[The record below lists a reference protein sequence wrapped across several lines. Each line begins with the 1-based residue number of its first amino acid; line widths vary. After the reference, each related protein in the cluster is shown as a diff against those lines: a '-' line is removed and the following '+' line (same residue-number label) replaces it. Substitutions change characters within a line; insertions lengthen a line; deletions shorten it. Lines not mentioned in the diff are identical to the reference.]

1 MQDEESA
8 SRAFRPSISS
18 SMQVRSDASH
28 TGRLKKASDRS
39 EPTRDTTTL
48 DRNETLS
55 SQLMES
61 GRLKLAYLRYMN
73 QESNTAGA
81 TTAKNAE
88 SPSRKRYFSI
98 IENQARTNPAT
109 PQGRKVNINEEDTAL
124 RPMGS
129 PNDQDLDNQEEN
141 MQMPPNRNISHTFD
155 ESRRRI
161 APVAGKTLA
170 GRMGRKSMGPQTDF
184 DSESEVDGRTGSGP
198 HSRLV
203 YSNATSEQLS
213 QTLQHKLSNGM
224 PKPEYLE
231 TLESVMDNY
240 RKPKLLR
247 VNHRNEIR
255 DMVQKASR
263 KIVVRSFSK
272 RSFDD
277 SQTAQPEH
285 ANSSR
290 FLNRPGR
297 PSLLIEVDK
306 RRADIVDSSKD
317 SPEQRNSLRVYQGHD
332 SPIRVKPSSS
342 KFKISINGEDNEG
355 YMDQIDRLAT
365 PYIKETPS
373 SKRFKAISRGSVQ
386 KDQPPPKSP
395 ALSATAHP
403 HIQDGLPGRKFSEIA
418 QEVEA
423 ALGSNE
429 SNLHKDKS
437 LPNSRRNA
445 GGAVTKERPK
455 SYVDFGKITID
466 PYKDE
471 ALSRAENVSQ
481 DSRSV
486 MSEDDYAPRFGR
498 NLPEATK
505 ATGESVDEAT
515 QAGKKASL
523 RAKSHLTAIEA
534 KLSKPLE
541 ISAAN
546 VASTNDQRAREKEKE
561 REKERDKEKQLA
573 TKQAGSS
580 FPVHVIDVTAPNF
593 DLNRFQFL
601 LFAQQPP
608 NKKAFKIFLK
618 EIKQDLDL
626 VKSISFKEPMVR
638 KVIFTNVD
646 PSRTFLIQAN
656 ASCSWTWTRL

>member
-1 MQDEESA
+1 MQDEEPA
-8 SRAFRPSISS
+8 SRVFRPSISS
-18 SMQVRSDASH
+18 SMQIRSDASH

-48 DRNETLS
+48 ERNESLS

-61 GRLKLAYLRYMN
+61 DRLKLAYLRHAN
-73 QESNTAGA
+73 QEPNTAGA

-98 IENQARTNPAT
+98 IESQPRTNPAT
-109 PQGRKVNINEEDTAL
+109 PQGRKLNINQEETAL
-124 RPMGS
+124 RPIGS
-129 PNDQDLDNQEEN
+129 QHDRNLTNQEEN
-141 MQMPPNRNISHTFD
+141 LQMPPNRNISHTFD
-155 ESRRRI
+155 ESRRKI
-161 APVAGKTLA
+161 APVAGKQLA
-170 GRMGRKSMGPQTDF
+170 NRMSRKSMGPQTDF
-184 DSESEVDGRTGSGP
+184 DSESEIDGRTGSGHP
-198 HSRLV
+198 SRLV
-203 YSNATSEQLS
+203 YSNVTSEQLS
-213 QTLQHKLSNGM
+213 QTVQQKLSNGM

-255 DMVQKASR
+255 EMVQKASR
-263 KIVVRSFSK
+263 RIVVRSFSK

-285 ANSSR
+285 VDSSR

-297 PSLLIEVDK
+297 PSLLIEVEK
-306 RRADIVDSSKD
+306 RKAETVDSSKD
-317 SPEQRNSLRVYQGHD
+317 SPQQRNSLRVYQGHD

-342 KFKISINGEDNEG
+342 KFKIAINGEDTEG

-373 SKRFKAISRGSVQ
+373 SKRFKALSRGSVQ

-395 ALSATAHP
+395 GLSATAQSHMK
-403 HIQDGLPGRKFSEIA
+403 DGLPGRKFSEIA

-429 SNLHKDKS
+429 NALHKDKS
-437 LPNSRRNA
+437 LPNSRRN
-445 GGAVTKERPK
+445 GGGVVTKERPK

-466 PYKDE
+466 PQKDE
-471 ALSRAENVSQ
+471 VLSRAENMSQ

-486 MSEDDYAPRFGR
+486 MSEDEYAPRFGR
-498 NLPEATK
+498 NLPEASK
-505 ATGESVDEAT
+505 AVGEPADGAS
-515 QAGKKASL
+515 QAGKKAGL
-523 RAKSHLTAIEA
+523 KAKSHVTAIEA
-534 KLSKPLE
+534 MATKPLQ

-546 VASTNDQRAREKEKE
+546 VASTNDQRARE
-561 REKERDKEKQLA
+561 REKERDKDKQLG
-573 TKQAGSS
+573 TKPAGSS
-580 FPVHVIDVTAPNF
+580 FPVHVLDVTAPTF
-593 DLNRFQFL
+593 DLTRFQFL

-618 EIKQDLDL
+618 EIKQDLDS

-646 PSRTFLIQAN
+646 PSKIFFIQAN
-656 ASCSWTWTRL
+656 AYCSWTWMKL